1 MEEFDAAI
9 EPAVAVGRAAPE
21 LGWLPGGYR
30 DGGTVASSKTYARN
44 AVIGCLGGEI
54 GGVVRKFLPGW
65 VKNKAITMTIAFIIK
80 YVR

>member
-1 MEEFDAAI
+1 M
-9 EPAVAVGRAAPE
+9 
-21 LGWLPGGYR
+21 
-30 DGGTVASSKTYARN
+30 ASSKTYARN

-65 VKNKAITMTIAFIIK
+65 VKNKAITMMIAFIIK